1 MKQKLGY
8 NTEEYNRVWN
18 TSLRKRGDNE
28 LEALYNRQNK
38 GIELTSSQEEYEKYL
53 IEYYEQI
60 NLKMRLPKNE
70 KQQVLFYN
78 LMLLMQPTHQ
88 NIVYNSIIGQKQIS

>member
-38 GIELTSSQEEYEKYL
+38 GIELNSSQEEYGKYL
-53 IEYYEQI
+53 TEYYEQI

-70 KQQVLFYN
+70 K
-78 LMLLMQPTHQ
+78 
-88 NIVYNSIIGQKQIS
+88 

>member
-38 GIELTSSQEEYEKYL
+38 GIELTSSQEEYGKYL
-53 IEYYEQI
+53 TEYYEQI

-88 NIVYNSIIGQKQIS
+88 NIAYNSIIGQRQIS